1 MDKSHD
7 KVLLNFPLTPLL
19 THHFALSEKMVLT
32 LAGGVVGG
40 HKHHRNLENLSPT
53 LPLTQHL

>member
-7 KVLLNFPLTPLL
+7 KVLRNFPLTPLL
-19 THHFALSEKMVLT
+19 THHFAFSEKMVLT

-40 HKHHRNLENLSPT
+40 HKT
-53 LPLTQHL
+53 L